1 MLFARSLHLS
11 TSEVWT
17 VPSVG
22 GEHFGKTT
30 IWRNATVVVLGELQE
45 IVFSTSAPPSSPQ
58 ATPFG
63 LAGSVA
69 HGGDFLQR
77 ADGARLGVGCRW
89 GGPAQTQNL
98 VSVAARGGGRQTPG
112 EPYR

>member
-1 MLFARSLHLS
+1 MTFARAFHLS

-17 VPSVG
+17 VPSAG
-22 GEHFGKTT
+22 GDHFGKTT
-30 IWRNATVVVLGELQE
+30 ISRNATVVVLGELQE

-77 ADGARLGVGCRW
+77 SDGSRLWMSCCWVE
-89 GGPAQTQNL
+89 PVTSKNF
-98 VSVAARGGGRQTPG
+98 VSVSAVGGGRYIAGGP
-112 EPYR
+112 